1 MKTKR
6 NESEGNSVL
15 IILFREEEEERW
27 QPASDRHQRYTM
39 WSHAAKTAML
49 RCFGHRRAWMGTTSF
64 CLAQRQGTFMRKQ
77 RKCLDYLKVIW
88 MIHLKSW
95 TDLNW
100 ISIKCKPVGFMPQQ
114 TIDLHQSFLFYLCL
128 FLGCGQVDPSIT
140 SCCSLQ
146 GLECWRVPVGSWWW
160 ARGWWFSCKCWSST
174 VNR

>member
-1 MKTKR
+1 MNPRGIQPYSFYLGKKR
-6 NESEGNSVL
+6 KRGGSRHL
-15 IILFREEEEERW
+15 IDIKDTQCGVTLLRQPYSDALATVGHGWEE
-27 QPASDRHQRYTM
+27 T
-39 WSHAAKTAML
+39 L
-49 RCFGHRRAWMGTTSF
+49 SF
-64 CLAQRQGTFMRKQ
+64 CLAQPQGTFMRKQ
-77 RKCLDYLKVIW
+77 RKSLDYLKVIW

-114 TIDLHQSFLFYLCL
+114 TIDLHQSFLFHLCL

-146 GLECWRVPVGSWWW
+146 GLECWRVPVGSWRW